1 MEPITREEMYLAAA
15 AGEYSGELPEP
26 KTRLEY
32 YLKKIA
38 ENGGSVSPAAIN
50 TAIADYINNH
60 IFMHFFIVNNTF
72 KFFMIKKLLK
82 NILYH
87 KFKKRQVFFYS
98 IVS

>member
-1 MEPITREEMYLAAA
+1 MEPITREEMFMAAA

-60 IFMHFFIVNNTF
+60 DSDFVNEQELSDSIGTIQDFINFIGV
-72 KFFMIKKLLK
+72 
-82 NILYH
+82 
-87 KFKKRQVFFYS
+87 KR
-98 IVS
+98 

>member
-1 MEPITREEMYLAAA
+1 MEPITRDEIFMAAA

-60 IFMHFFIVNNTF
+60 DSDFVNEQELSDSIGTIQDFINFIGV
-72 KFFMIKKLLK
+72 
-82 NILYH
+82 
-87 KFKKRQVFFYS
+87 KR
-98 IVS
+98 

>member
-1 MEPITREEMYLAAA
+1 MEPITRDEMYLAAA
-15 AGEYSGELPEP
+15 VGEYSGELPEP

-60 IFMHFFIVNNTF
+60 DSDFVNEQELSDSIGTIQDFINFIGV
-72 KFFMIKKLLK
+72 
-82 NILYH
+82 
-87 KFKKRQVFFYS
+87 KR
-98 IVS
+98 

>member
-60 IFMHFFIVNNTF
+60 DSDFVNEQELSDSIGTIQDFINFIGV
-72 KFFMIKKLLK
+72 I
-82 NILYH
+82 
-87 KFKKRQVFFYS
+87 
-98 IVS
+98 

>member
-1 MEPITREEMYLAAA
+1 MAAA

-60 IFMHFFIVNNTF
+60 DSDFVNEQELSDSIGTIQDFINFIGV
-72 KFFMIKKLLK
+72 
-82 NILYH
+82 
-87 KFKKRQVFFYS
+87 KR
-98 IVS
+98 

>member
-1 MEPITREEMYLAAA
+1 MEPITRDEIFMAAA

-60 IFMHFFIVNNTF
+60 DSDFVNEQELSDSIGTIQDFINFIGV
-72 KFFMIKKLLK
+72 I
-82 NILYH
+82 
-87 KFKKRQVFFYS
+87 
-98 IVS
+98 

>member
-1 MEPITREEMYLAAA
+1 MDPITRDEMYLAAA

-60 IFMHFFIVNNTF
+60 DSDFVNEQELSDSIGTIQDFINFIGV
-72 KFFMIKKLLK
+72 I
-82 NILYH
+82 
-87 KFKKRQVFFYS
+87 
-98 IVS
+98 

>member
-1 MEPITREEMYLAAA
+1 MEPITRDELYMAAA

-60 IFMHFFIVNNTF
+60 DSDFVNEQELSDSIGTIQDFINFIGV
-72 KFFMIKKLLK
+72 
-82 NILYH
+82 
-87 KFKKRQVFFYS
+87 KR
-98 IVS
+98 

>member
-60 IFMHFFIVNNTF
+60 DSDFVNEQELSDSIGTIQDFINFIGV
-72 KFFMIKKLLK
+72 
-82 NILYH
+82 
-87 KFKKRQVFFYS
+87 KR
-98 IVS
+98 

>member
-1 MEPITREEMYLAAA
+1 MEPITRDEMYLAAA

-60 IFMHFFIVNNTF
+60 DSDFVNEQELSDSIGTIQDFINFIGV
-72 KFFMIKKLLK
+72 
-82 NILYH
+82 
-87 KFKKRQVFFYS
+87 KR
-98 IVS
+98 

>member
-1 MEPITREEMYLAAA
+1 MEPITRGEMYLAAA

-26 KTRLEY
+26 ETRLEY

-60 IFMHFFIVNNTF
+60 DSDFVNEQELSDSIGTIQDFINFIGV
-72 KFFMIKKLLK
+72 I
-82 NILYH
+82 
-87 KFKKRQVFFYS
+87 
-98 IVS
+98 

>member
-1 MEPITREEMYLAAA
+1 MEPITRDEIFMAAA

-60 IFMHFFIVNNTF
+60 DSDFVNEQELSDSIGTIQDFINLQ
-72 KFFMIKKLLK
+72 MAKL
-82 NILYH
+82 
-87 KFKKRQVFFYS
+87 
-98 IVS
+98 